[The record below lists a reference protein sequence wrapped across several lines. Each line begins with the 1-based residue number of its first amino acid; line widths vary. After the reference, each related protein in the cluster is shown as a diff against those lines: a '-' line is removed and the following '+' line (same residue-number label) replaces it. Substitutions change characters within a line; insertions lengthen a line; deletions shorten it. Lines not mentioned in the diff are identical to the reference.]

1 MARKAKKAK
10 SKKKTAGKAGNSG
23 RKTAARVVSI
33 AGARK
38 ARDLAFMG
46 WRRNNGRVGVRNH
59 VLILPLDDL
68 SNAAAEAVA
77 NNIKGTL
84 AIPHSYGRLQ
94 FGEDLELFFRT
105 LIGTG
110 SNPNVA
116 AVVVIGIEPGWA
128 GRVADGIAKTGKP
141 VKAFAIEQNGDIQ
154 TIAAASRQAKEYLQW
169 ASELKREECGPRDL
183 WVSVKCGESDTTSG
197 LASNP
202 TVGNFIDKMDVL
214 GATTCFG
221 ETSEITGAE
230 MVCATRGKT
239 KAIGNRFLKTFQAYM
254 DEVIEPYKTDD
265 LSESQPTKGNIEG
278 GLTTIEEKAFG
289 NLEKIGKKTK
299 YVDVLDP
306 AETPKKGP
314 GLYFMDTSSA
324 AAECVTLQAA
334 AGFVV
339 HLFPTGQG
347 NIIGN
352 PIEPVIKLSANPRT
366 VRTMPEHV
374 DLDVSG
380 ILRREM
386 NLDQA
391 GDKLIDITIRTCNG
405 RLTAAE
411 TLGHREFVLTK
422 LYRSA

>member
-1 MARKAKKAK
+1 
-10 SKKKTAGKAGNSG
+10 
-23 RKTAARVVSI
+23 
-33 AGARK
+33 
-38 ARDLAFMG
+38 MG
-46 WRRNNGRVGVRNH
+46 WRRHNGRVGVRNH
-59 VLILPLDDL
+59 VVILPLDDL

-77 NNIKGTL
+77 NNIKGTI

-94 FGEDLELFFRT
+94 FGADLELFFRT

-128 GRVADGIAKTGKP
+128 GRIADGIAKTGKP

-169 ASELKREECGPRDL
+169 ASELKRQECGVKDL

-214 GATTCFG
+214 GVTTCFG

-239 KAIGNRFLKTFQAYM
+239 KAIGNKFLKTFQAYM

-289 NLEKIGKKTK
+289 NLEKIGKLTK
-299 YVDVLDP
+299 YIDVLGP

-391 GDKLIDITIRTCNG
+391 GDALIDITMRTCNG

-411 TLGHREFVLTK
+411 ALGHREFSLTK